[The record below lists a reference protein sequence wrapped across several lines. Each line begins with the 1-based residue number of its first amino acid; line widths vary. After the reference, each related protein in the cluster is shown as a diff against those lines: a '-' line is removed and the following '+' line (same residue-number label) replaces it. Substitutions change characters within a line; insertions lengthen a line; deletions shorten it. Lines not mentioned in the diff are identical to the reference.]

1 MPPLKPLLFGRL
13 SRVLFGM
20 GTFAVIVFVCPGQL
34 SLWGTVALGLLGISF
49 LVGGLMGNPGC
60 EITALP
66 NLFLSKENRVHCA

>member
-20 GTFAVIVFVCPGQL
+20 GTFAVIVFVGPGQL

-49 LVGGLMGNPGC
+49 
-60 EITALP
+60 
-66 NLFLSKENRVHCA
+66 

>member
-20 GTFAVIVFVCPGQL
+20 GTFAVIVFVGPGQL

-66 NLFLSKENRVHCA
+66 NLFLSKENRVHCG

>member
-20 GTFAVIVFVCPGQL
+20 GTFAVIGFVGPGQL

-66 NLFLSKENRVHCA
+66 NLFLSKEHRVHCG